1 MFACGKICEFSQRY
15 KNFSIGKSLRL
26 DRYNGRELG
35 STLSKHILELMN
47 LSHLTT
53 ETYTEDDLP
62 KFHMPVGL
70 GSTLPSKMVYYYI
83 KRTDNSMPKIVYE
96 KGITGTELISKNIK
110 DFKGH
115 YIKFNIDPNGIIEAV
130 SYLGS

>member
-1 MFACGKICEFSQRY
+1 
-15 KNFSIGKSLRL
+15 
-26 DRYNGRELG
+26 
-35 STLSKHILELMN
+35 MN

-62 KFHMPVGL
+62 KFYMPVGL
-70 GSTLPSKMVYYYI
+70 GSSLPSKMVYYYI

-96 KGITGTELISKNIK
+96 KGITGTELISKNMN

-115 YIKFNIDPNGIIEAV
+115 YIKFNIDPNGII
-130 SYLGS
+130 